1 MDLIVGV
8 KRLINEKKNT
18 KATDRDIIKR
28 INQHKLE
35 TNKEIRVDPHM
46 LSVLEPKIKSGRLTS
61 K

>member
-8 KRLINEKKNT
+8 KRLINEKNNT
-18 KATDRDIIKR
+18 KATDREIINR

-35 TNKEIRVDPHM
+35 TNKEIRADPHM
-46 LSVLEPKIKSGRLTS
+46 PSALEPKIKSGRWTS